1 MMEIGSNDK
10 KMAARPG
17 AITVEDVQVIVQ
29 EIVKT
34 LNSASGSVSRK
45 DLEMSE

>member
-1 MMEIGSNDK
+1 
-10 KMAARPG
+10 MAARTDI
-17 AITVEDVQVIVQ
+17 ITVEDVQVAVQ

-34 LNSASGSVSRK
+34 VDSASGSVSRK